1 MPIHTR
7 SQQQRVTYAQ
17 SQWRRRRW
25 FLLSPLF
32 DSRPLCHYESC
43 SPYSNGRRCRW
54 ALFCG
59 GISIWYDELHTV
71 LSDMYDLH
79 ALMFN
84 WLFSLFLK
92 SSFQRFVCFW
102 LQLVAAQI
110 TVWDFNVFTVWKL
123 TNKHRSFSVSYLN
136 IELSGVLSWLYYL
149 TGWWP
154 ERQKEFTVTCFLISY
169 SPSLWCRNRIM
180 RQIFSKYL
188 LTGILYCICN
198 EHLSKGNVNK
208 TVF

>member
-1 MPIHTR
+1 MQKNSGETLKHCYPASLPLPLLFFLKTKHTHTDLPCKLWIPSTITSSVAVCVREWICSRLSQQDSRQWQQSSTPCCVTVTLMPIHTC

-59 GISIWYDELHTV
+59 GISIWYDELHTTV

-79 ALMFN
+79 ALMFH
-84 WLFSLFLK
+84 WLFPPFLN
-92 SSFQRFVCFW
+92 SSFQRFVCF
-102 LQLVAAQI
+102 
-110 TVWDFNVFTVWKL
+110 
-123 TNKHRSFSVSYLN
+123 
-136 IELSGVLSWLYYL
+136 
-149 TGWWP
+149 
-154 ERQKEFTVTCFLISY
+154 
-169 SPSLWCRNRIM
+169 
-180 RQIFSKYL
+180 
-188 LTGILYCICN
+188 
-198 EHLSKGNVNK
+198 
-208 TVF
+208 

>member
-1 MPIHTR
+1 MQCKKFWRDIKALLPCESPSPPAVLPEDKTHTHWMPSTITSSVAVCVREWICSRLSQQDSRQWQQSSTPCCVTVTLMPIHTR

-59 GISIWYDELHTV
+59 GISIWYDELHTTV

-79 ALMFN
+79 ALMFH
-84 WLFSLFLK
+84 WLFPPFLN
-92 SSFQRFVCFW
+92 SSFQRFVCF
-102 LQLVAAQI
+102 
-110 TVWDFNVFTVWKL
+110 
-123 TNKHRSFSVSYLN
+123 
-136 IELSGVLSWLYYL
+136 
-149 TGWWP
+149 
-154 ERQKEFTVTCFLISY
+154 
-169 SPSLWCRNRIM
+169 
-180 RQIFSKYL
+180 
-188 LTGILYCICN
+188 
-198 EHLSKGNVNK
+198 
-208 TVF
+208 